1 MSRSEDADT
10 PPGSPRAF
18 ASALA
23 WVIPSLSSENPH
35 DRAAAAERLLDLS
48 LGAERRGAA
57 WALAVVASGAVVPL
71 LRSVQ
76 ATPRDA
82 TTLAPL
88 EVDAGTTAAGDA
100 ALLAL
105 SELSGVACGLL
116 EEEGYQLEVDEESGR
131 ALFVDSES
139 GMASSAAPALMAAE
153 GLEAED
159 RWTMSLLI
167 ETLTL
172 VTPLGC
178 DSVTGR
184 LCWSVEVVEHVPKR
198 AELGLGE
205 VSVIDMA
212 VEGGALGE
220 RTRALVL
227 GPWRGSDG
235 AVEAEKD
242 PNEPLG
248 VALDSWRDA
257 TYVAAAMARRER
269 GMRRVL
275 VCGCAGGAV
284 PQFLRTR
291 FPESSLVVDVV
302 ERDEVVVDLS
312 IEHFGF
318 DCERMPAGSS
328 AVDETKGGKP
338 RVWCEDFE
346 RWGRRASASGA
357 ATPKYDAI
365 LGRFPEGDAA
375 EIWSVV
381 KALLAEDGVAA
392 FSSVHRDAAE
402 AMTSDDAACR
412 LLRDPEDVTFED
424 VEERPEKRA
433 RGSLAAQVRERDVL
447 CYFASSP
454 GEDVFDPRAWLARS
468 REKLPS
474 GLPYAVSG
482 CVAHGPV
489 LVLDYAEQD
498 DAKDEHAGVAS
509 KVDASNAAWGAFDDG
524 DDEAGA
530 GAASVFDA
538 EYWNAILSAHGCSIS
553 NSADAE
559 FVDVDAS
566 TTAKHIDA
574 LCEEGYVWGDVVIP
588 SEQTTALRRGI
599 DALVEAK
606 WPPACVFVSDV
617 AWRVIDALFAHA
629 EVLLGGECVL
639 EPSVAAF
646 KLERDANGKRYIG
659 NNFGVPHR
667 DYSREDA
674 VDADG
679 RAQVLSLW
687 LPLNRVTETSGCMYI
702 VSKKDDPDGGR
713 GDSFKTAPE
722 VPRGAARALAP
733 ADAGALLAWAGN
745 VIHWGS
751 ACAPDSPDAPR
762 VSVAFVFRRRGDA
775 EARADARLPP
785 LTRADARASGL
796 DRRLA
801 VIRHALGTFE
811 HWYGDASDVR
821 ARLAGRA

>member
-1 MSRSEDADT
+1 M
-10 PPGSPRAF
+10 
-18 ASALA
+18 AS
-23 WVIPSLSSENPH
+23 VIPSLSSENPH
-35 DRAAAAERLLDLS
+35 ERAAAAERLLDLS
-48 LGAERRGAA
+48 LGAERRGSA
-57 WALAVVASGAVVPL
+57 WALAIAASGAIVPL

-76 ATPRDA
+76 ATPRDP

-88 EVDAGTTAAGDA
+88 EDVDAGTTAAGDA

-116 EEEGYQLEVDEESGR
+116 EEEGYQLEMDDESGR
-131 ALFVDSES
+131 ALFVDSGS
-139 GMASSAAPALMAAE
+139 GMASSAAPALAAAE
-153 GLEAED
+153 ELEAED

-178 DSVTGR
+178 DPATGR
-184 LCWSVEVVEHVPKR
+184 LCWSVEIVEHVPKR
-198 AELGLGE
+198 AELGLRE

-212 VEGGALGE
+212 MEGGALGE

-257 TYVAAAMARRER
+257 TYVAAAMARQER

-284 PQFLRTR
+284 PQFLQAR
-291 FPESSLVVDVV
+291 FPESSLVIDVV
-302 ERDEVVVDLS
+302 ERDEVVVDVS
-312 IEHFGF
+312 VEHFGF
-318 DCERMPAGSS
+318 DCVRMPAGSS
-328 AVDETKGGKP
+328 ALNVTRGDKP

-346 RWGRRASASGA
+346 HWGRRASASGA
-357 ATPKYDAI
+357 ETPKYDAI

-381 KALLAEDGVAA
+381 KSLLAEDGVAA

-402 AMTSDDAACR
+402 AMTSDDSSCR

-424 VEERPEKRA
+424 VQDRPEKRA
-433 RGSLAAQVRERDVL
+433 RGSLAADVRERDVL
-447 CYFASSP
+447 CYFPSPP
-454 GEDVFDPRAWLARS
+454 GEDVFDPQTWLART
-468 REKLPS
+468 REKLPN
-474 GLPYAVSG
+474 GLPYAVSE
-482 CVAHGPV
+482 CVAHGNV
-489 LVLDYAEQD
+489 LVLDYAEQEAVKE
-498 DAKDEHAGVAS
+498 DADIAS
-509 KVDASNAAWGAFDDG
+509 KVDVSNAAWGAFEDG
-524 DDEAGA
+524 DEGPAD
-530 GAASVFDA
+530 GAATVFDA

-553 NSADAE
+553 SGVDAE
-559 FVDVDAS
+559 FVDFDAS
-566 TTAKHIDA
+566 ATAKHVNA
-574 LCEEGYVWGDVVIP
+574 LRDEGYVWGDVVIP
-588 SEQTTALRRGI
+588 PEHTTALRRGI

-646 KLERDANGKRYIG
+646 KLERDVNGRRYIG

-679 RAQVLSLW
+679 HAQVLSLW

-702 VSKKDDPDGGR
+702 VSKRDDPDGGR
-713 GDSFKTAPE
+713 GDSFKAAPE

-733 ADAGALLAWAGN
+733 VDAGALLAWAGN

-785 LTRADARASGL
+785 LTRAEARASSL
-796 DRRLA
+796 DRRLD